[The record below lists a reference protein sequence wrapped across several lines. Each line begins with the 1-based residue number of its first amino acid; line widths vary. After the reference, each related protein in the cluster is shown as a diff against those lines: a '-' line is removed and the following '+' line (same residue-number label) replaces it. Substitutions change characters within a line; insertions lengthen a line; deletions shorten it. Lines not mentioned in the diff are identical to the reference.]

1 MTERKVVTRASRTA
15 GDNDTDDDYV
25 DLESRLTDSHHPSL
39 RMWLRM
45 LSYTT
50 RIDNEIR
57 ARLRARFDIT
67 QPRFDLMA
75 QLSGHPQGLRM
86 GELSKRLMV
95 TCGNVTAIT
104 DQLEQ
109 EQLVER
115 IPDPQDRRAYSV
127 KLTAGGRR
135 SFSRMAQAHDNWI
148 AELMGGLSAADKKQ
162 FDDMLARMKQ
172 HLNVILKNG
181 HSQG

>member
-1 MTERKVVTRASRTA
+1 MKEHKLVSKPSSYV
-15 GDNDTDDDYV
+15 GNKDENENV
-25 DLESRLTDSHHPSL
+25 DLESRLTDAHHPSL
-39 RMWLRM
+39 RRWLRM

-57 ARLRARFDIT
+57 SRLRAHFDIT

-75 QLSGHPQGLRM
+75 QLIEQPQGLRM

-109 EQLVER
+109 ENLVER
-115 IPDPQDRRAYSV
+115 VPDPEDRRVYSV
-127 KLTAGGRR
+127 RLTGAGRR
-135 SFSRMAQAHDNWI
+135 SYNRMAQAHETWI
-148 AELMGGLSAADKKQ
+148 AELMGGLSAAEKKQ
-162 FDDMLARMKQ
+162 LDDMLARMKL
-172 HLNVILKNG
+172 HLKAILKNG
-181 HSQG
+181 HG

>member
-1 MTERKVVTRASRTA
+1 MAIKSTA
-15 GDNDTDDDYV
+15 NNAANHHNEDDNI
-25 DLESRLTDSHHPSL
+25 DLESRLTDAHHPAL

-57 ARLRARFDIT
+57 SRLRASFNIT

-75 QLSGHPQGLRM
+75 QLIGHPHGLRM

-104 DQLEQ
+104 DQLEL
-109 EQLVER
+109 EKLVER
-115 IPDPQDRRAYSV
+115 IPDPQDRRVYSV
-127 KLTAGGRR
+127 KLTAAGRR
-135 SFSRMAQAHDNWI
+135 NFNRMAKEHEIWI
-148 AELMGGLSAADKKQ
+148 VELMGGLSVTEKKHL
-162 FDDMLARMKQ
+162 DDMLARMKR
-172 HLNVILKNG
+172 HLNLVLKNG
-181 HSQG
+181 NT